1 VAEVAYGM
9 KLFAA
14 ARKIILRQ
22 TKNRSAE
29 NDFSFGAE
37 NSGAFLRR
45 MGCGGIFVSPTVFFS
60 CGLRLCFLS

>member
-1 VAEVAYGM
+1 M

-37 NSGAFLRR
+37 KNSVMPKAMSASLRSR
-45 MGCGGIFVSPTVFFS
+45 AETWLKDEGQFRKTLG
-60 CGLRLCFLS
+60 REAA

>member
-1 VAEVAYGM
+1 M

-29 NDFSFGAE
+29 NDFAFGAE
-37 NSGAFLRR
+37 NSGAFMSYKNPLPTRVR
-45 MGCGGIFVSPTVFFS
+45 GCGRQG
-60 CGLRLCFLS
+60 R